1 MKVLITLLAL
11 TFSLTAKAGLKED
24 FAALNHIS
32 KGPFGLN
39 MLQGSSSRG
48 AVNDGHWPS
57 KVLFQAAYR
66 NETAE
71 KLVANYGLYTGNL
84 FATNYYELM
93 GEYVYGDAHSNHPL
107 DHDALIGK
115 GAEAIGKANLIVQ
128 NWVLEK
134 HYAEHFL
141 DSRLSRA
148 FKLRG
153 ISGSE
158 FETTFAQYFFNF
170 YLSSM
175 TNEFQYLPAF
185 LLVTKSP
192 IVESS
197 SLQRA
202 RDLISNTYD
211 FYSTARGTSDPM
223 VAAIYKLRNAIHNQL
238 SKDVIRQIDAFE
250 KSYPSL
256 RRDGDNSISE
266 IRSIL
271 VAYYSFGPDKIA
283 KQAAKL
289 GFGDIKAAAEKL
301 AKQGANEAGLL
312 ELSKVAA
319 DWRTNIANPSWVEN
333 GKRGLAL
340 ALVST
345 ITQYLNKELMDLR
358 HPGPQAVEAAINTVY
373 AEGFLIKDNW
383 DFFAAEARGNGSLA
397 SLLADV
403 IEVASGGQDST
414 LAQAFSKAYPLWL
427 SAEPKMQY
435 FMDNTIKSS
444 SLATAAAV
452 AEKVK

>member
-1 MKVLITLLAL
+1 
-11 TFSLTAKAGLKED
+11 
-24 FAALNHIS
+24 
-32 KGPFGLN
+32 

-57 KVLFQAAYR
+57 QVLFQAAYR

-71 KLVANYGLYTGNL
+71 KLAADYGFYTGNL
-84 FATNYYELM
+84 FTTNYYELM
-93 GEYVYGDAHSNHPL
+93 GEYAFGDAHSNHPL

-115 GAEAIGKANLIVQ
+115 GAEAIDKANLIVQ

-134 HYAEHFL
+134 HYAEHFPG
-141 DSRLSRA
+141 SRLSRA

-185 LLVTKSP
+185 LLVNKSP

-197 SLQRA
+197 SLEKA
-202 RDLISNTYD
+202 RDLIGATYD
-211 FYSTARGTSDPM
+211 YFSATLGKNDPM
-223 VAAIYKLRNAIHNQL
+223 VSALYKLRNAIHNQL
-238 SKDVIRQIDAFE
+238 SKDVIRQIDAFDRDFP
-250 KSYPSL
+250 SYRRGGNTSL
-256 RRDGDNSISE
+256 AE
-266 IRSIL
+266 IRGIL
-271 VAYYSFGPDKIA
+271 VAYYSFGPEKIA
-283 KQAAKL
+283 KQAARL
-289 GFGDIKAAAEKL
+289 GFGDIKAAAEKV
-301 AKQGANEAGLL
+301 AKEGVNEGNLL

-319 DWRTNIANPSWVEN
+319 DWRTNIGNPSWVEN

-340 ALVST
+340 ALIST
-345 ITQYLNKELMDLR
+345 TTQFLNKELTGLR
-358 HPGPQAVEAAINTVY
+358 KPGAAAAEAAINTVY

-383 DFFAAEARGNGSLA
+383 EFFASEARGNGGLA

-414 LAQAFSKAYPLWL
+414 LSQAFSKAYPLWL
-427 SAEPKMQY
+427 SVEPQMQY